1 MTPSQPRNKTSS
13 AHRSAFLRG
22 EHRFDI
28 VGYRARKDLGVR
40 NNVRSADFQA
50 GGCTWALICC
60 FDDPYPYARRRGSGD
75 QIQLVCITLQLVSND
90 GHDVVARASL
100 RIDDPAPSGKK
111 KGGPRRWPPAVW
123 RSDEAKTFLA
133 AAHGRGYDDDPDE
146 CTGKSYWE
154 LPVPHGFR
162 ESLYV
167 RDDRLTIHCTVDVL
181 REEEAGEAAT
191 KDCSVSV
198 VPPPS
203 ILRDLRKLL
212 DESRSKADKADTR
225 FATDVTFVVEQT
237 EIRAHRLV
245 LAMRSPVFAA
255 ELLGEM
261 KEGAARSRVK
271 VDDMTASTFRAMLH
285 FIYTD
290 ELKQKNNKHVDVAM
304 AGDLLVAADRYDL
317 ERLRLMCE
325 KILADNMDA
334 RSVMTTLMLVHGRDS
349 CRRLEAAC
357 VEYMTSDPNVY
368 AAVVA
373 TDEYKELKETCGV
386 FVSDVLEKIWTRAAV
401 PCMHTSPS
409 SLSSS
414 SSTPSSSSS
423 LSSSPPSSSSPSS
436 SSSSSSSSSM
446 ASSVCTQQPQKSAS
460 MFNSSETFKG
470 THEFRIPNFSA
481 MQRRFGIDECIR
493 SGTFQIGGHG
503 WIIVFP
509 PGADDVW
516 VASTLKMC
524 DPSGQLPPV
533 FCWIDAFYTINK
545 FVGMHKFIDLASTKS
560 CYLGHDGSRTIH
572 CDVSVTK
579 EYPGTN
585 NGTAAAAE
593 AMTTVISVPSSN
605 ITSHLEKLLV
615 SEQGSDV
622 TFLVGDTKLRAHRL
636 VVAARAPVLHKA
648 MAAMAEPDTM
658 SHCVRMDDIEAYVF
672 RCVLDFIYTDELPE
686 HLGNT
691 TTMAR
696 DMLAAADRFGLERMK
711 AMCENILC
719 ENVTAE
725 NVVGTLKL
733 ADRHHCQGLKDF
745 CMEHISQAHVLG
757 KVVETKGFKDLK
769 STCPSL
775 LEEIIIKISKL
786 STLDG

>member
-446 ASSVCTQQPQKSAS
+446 ASS
-460 MFNSSETFKG
+460 
-470 THEFRIPNFSA
+470 
-481 MQRRFGIDECIR
+481 
-493 SGTFQIGGHG
+493 
-503 WIIVFP
+503 
-509 PGADDVW
+509 
-516 VASTLKMC
+516 MC

>member
-1 MTPSQPRNKTSS
+1 MESINNIVMAPSQPRNKTSS
-13 AHRSAFLRG
+13 AHRSTFLRG

-28 VGYRARKDLGVR
+28 VGYRARKELGVR
-40 NNVRSADFQA
+40 NNARSADFQA

-60 FDDPYPYARRRGSGD
+60 FDDPNPYARRRGSGD

-154 LPVPHGFR
+154 LPVPDGFR

-181 REEEAGEAAT
+181 QEEAGEAAT
-191 KDCSVSV
+191 KNCSVSV

-203 ILRDLRKLL
+203 ILCDLRKLL
-212 DESRSKADKADTR
+212 DESQSKADKTDTR
-225 FATDVTFVVEQT
+225 FATDVTFEVEQT

-290 ELKQKNNKHVDVAM
+290 ELKQRNNNHVDVAM

-334 RSVMTTLMLVHGRDS
+334 RSVMTALMLVHGRDS

-357 VEYMTSDPNVY
+357 IEYMTSDPNVY

-386 FVSDVLEKIWTRAAV
+386 FVSDVLEKIWTRAA
-401 PCMHTSPS
+401 
-409 SLSSS
+409 
-414 SSTPSSSSS
+414 
-423 LSSSPPSSSSPSS
+423 
-436 SSSSSSSSSM
+436 
-446 ASSVCTQQPQKSAS
+446 QPQKSAS

-503 WIIVFP
+503 WIIVLYPSGIRGYGEEEDQEQHIGLFLKMITSP

-560 CYLGHDGSRTIH
+560 CYLGHDGSLTIH